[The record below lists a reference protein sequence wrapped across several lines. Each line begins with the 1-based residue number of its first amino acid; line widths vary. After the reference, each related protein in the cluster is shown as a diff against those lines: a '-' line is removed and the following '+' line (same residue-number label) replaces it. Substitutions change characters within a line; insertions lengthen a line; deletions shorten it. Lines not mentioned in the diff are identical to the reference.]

1 VAPGDLEVRGED
13 RYGYRVLSVSSPA
26 IANTIAELLLDM
38 RDRTGLIPNVYFTWT
53 EGNPVLNLLR
63 FLFVGEGEVAPITRE
78 VLRQAE
84 DDPSCRPRVH
94 VG

>member
-53 EGNPVLNLLR
+53 EGNPVVNLLR
-63 FLFVGEGEVAPITRE
+63 FLAVGEGEIAPVARE
-78 VLRQAE
+78 VLRRAE
-84 DDPSCRPRVH
+84 PDSDLRPRVH